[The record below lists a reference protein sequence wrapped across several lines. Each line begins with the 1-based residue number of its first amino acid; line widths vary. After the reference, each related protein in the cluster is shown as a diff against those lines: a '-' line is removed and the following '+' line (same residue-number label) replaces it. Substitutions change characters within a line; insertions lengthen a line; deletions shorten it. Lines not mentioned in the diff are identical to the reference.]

1 MVRHVHA
8 HEQRARINGDID
20 AGRYHDG
27 VSSEEVLSFGSGGN
41 GFSPGVEET
50 GDTVNFT
57 CFLFTADLIS

>member
-20 AGRYHDG
+20 AYTNDG
-27 VSSEEVLSFGSGGN
+27 VSSEDVLSFGSGGN
-41 GFSPGVEET
+41 DFSPGVEET